1 MTNMASAEGSKISK
15 ESEKQADKFKNQSGQ
30 KSEKERE
37 AKREKEADKTTGTD
51 QTSGKEREKQ
61 PEKSKEKRDQ
71 TPDAP
76 DVNPEKNAARDTEK
90 KTAKKDA
97 PEMISF
103 TREQVEKMEAAA
115 KELDQAQKQI
125 DTMKDQYLRL
135 AAEYDN
141 YRKRTARE
149 KDALYQDAKADMI
162 REFLAVYDN
171 LERASKTEGDDDSPH
186 KQGLIKIFNQSREI
200 LKKLNVKEIEALGQV
215 FDPEK
220 HNAVMHIED
229 EKLGENVISQ
239 VFQDGFMLGDKVIR
253 HATVQVA
260 N

>member
-1 MTNMASAEGSKISK
+1 MTTVSASNRMEVPGILDAVVAAH
-15 ESEKQADKFKNQSGQ
+15 ADVFAFARYVPTGGEVDAAMTPRQYRELLEVCDKKF
-30 KSEKERE
+30 RAYE
-37 AKREKEADKTTGTD
+37 AVGCDTWFSRKDHLWTLYEYETGAFRIP
-51 QTSGKEREKQ
+51 K
-61 PEKSKEKRDQ
+61 
-71 TPDAP
+71 
-76 DVNPEKNAARDTEK
+76 
-90 KTAKKDA
+90 
-97 PEMISF
+97 
-103 TREQVEKMEAAA
+103 
-115 KELDQAQKQI
+115 
-125 DTMKDQYLRL
+125 
-135 AAEYDN
+135 
-141 YRKRTARE
+141 
-149 KDALYQDAKADMI
+149 DAKADMI

>member
-1 MTNMASAEGSKISK
+1 MTNMASAEESKISK

-61 PEKSKEKRDQ
+61 PDQ

>member
-1 MTNMASAEGSKISK
+1 MTPEEMKENEENKTRQEQDKQGKNETPLESQEPNKNASKNA
-15 ESEKQADKFKNQSGQ
+15 SENA
-30 KSEKERE
+30 SENSSEN
-37 AKREKEADKTTGTD
+37 G
-51 QTSGKEREKQ
+51 SGKNNGDKNMDGKETKNAPKSSDA
-61 PEKSKEKRDQ
+61 PEKSQ
-71 TPDAP
+71 
-76 DVNPEKNAARDTEK
+76 
-90 KTAKKDA
+90 KDGGF
-97 PEMISF
+97 ISF

-115 KELDQAQKQI
+115 KELDEAQKQI
-125 DTMKDQYLRL
+125 ETMKDQYLRL

-149 KDALYQDAKADMI
+149 KDALYQDAKADTI

-171 LERASKTEGDDDSPH
+171 LERASKTEGDDESPH

-200 LKKLNVKEIEALGQV
+200 LKKLNVKEIDALGQV

-220 HNAVMHIED
+220 HNAVMHIDD
-229 EKLGENVISQ
+229 ENLGENVISQ
-239 VFQDGFMLGDKVIR
+239 VFQDGFTLGDKIIR